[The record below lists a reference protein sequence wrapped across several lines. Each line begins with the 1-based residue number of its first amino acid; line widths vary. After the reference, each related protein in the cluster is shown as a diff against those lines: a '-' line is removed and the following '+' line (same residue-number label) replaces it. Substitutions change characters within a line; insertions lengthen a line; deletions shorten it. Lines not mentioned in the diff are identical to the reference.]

1 MIRVLKTWFE
11 RYFSDP
17 QAVLVA
23 SLLIGS
29 LLVVTFFAGPLTPVI
44 ASVVIA
50 YLLEGFVAALES
62 RGWRRLLAV
71 LVVFVVF
78 IAIQL
83 FLVFGLLPP
92 LVNQIQLLIEEIPK
106 MLSRLR
112 EALQALPEKYPQFVT
127 PEVVKKATDAASD
140 RVVELGQVFVNI
152 AIPSL
157 VNLITLAVYLIL
169 MPLLVFFFLKDKR
182 IILSWLKRFLPRDHR
197 FVSEIWTTLDAQI
210 GNYARGKVWEIL
222 IVGGA
227 AFAIFTVFGLDYA
240 VLLAVVVGLSVLIPY
255 VGAAVVTFPV
265 AVIAYSQF
273 GWQSTFFWVT
283 VAYLVLQAI
292 DGNVLVPLLFSEVV
306 KIHPVAII
314 TAVLVFGGIWGVW
327 GVFFAIPLATLVK
340 ALIDA
345 WPRTE
350 NAAAND
356 APGSQ

>member
-23 SLLIGS
+23 SLILGS
-29 LLVVTFFAGPLTPVI
+29 LLVVTFFGGPLTPVI

-50 YLLEGFVAALES
+50 YLLEGFVEALES
-62 RGWRRLLAV
+62 RGFKRLPAV
-71 LVVFVVF
+71 FAVFVIF
-78 IAIQL
+78 IAVQL
-83 FLVFGLLPP
+83 SFVFGLLPP

-112 EALQALPEKYPQFVT
+112 ETLQELPQKYPQFVT
-127 PEVVKKATDAASD
+127 PDVIKKATDATSD
-140 RVVELGQVFVNI
+140 RLVELGQVFVNN

-157 VNLITLAVYLIL
+157 VNLITLAIYLIL
-169 MPLLVFFFLKDKR
+169 MPLLVFFFLKDKT
-182 IILSWLKRFLPRDHR
+182 IILNWLKRFLPRDHKL
-197 FVSEIWTTLDAQI
+197 VSQIWAKLDAQI

-227 AFAIFTVFGLDYA
+227 AFAIFAGFGLNYA

-255 VGAAVVTFPV
+255 VGATVVTFPV
-265 AVIAYSQF
+265 AMIAYSQL
-273 GWQSTFFWVT
+273 GWQLTFWVV
-283 VAYLVLQAI
+283 VAYLVLQAL

-314 TAVLVFGGIWGVW
+314 IAVLVFGGLWGVW
-327 GVFFAIPLATLVK
+327 GVFFAIPLATLVQ

-350 NAAAND
+350 NAAADD
-356 APGSQ
+356 APKSQ